1 MSNKVANYEELDE
14 MPTEYLRSL
23 LSLDINGA
31 SGVKLDADAIMHI
44 LEVIQ
49 SRDEADGVDVTVDT
63 AAAWKDFNENYRP
76 APEDADREE
85 ETADVP
91 KCMQAASK
99 KHLHLKR
106 FLITAAVIV
115 AVLAAGTAAASAG
128 GVDLWGVVV
137 KWAAQTFGLENDMEY
152 ADKGS
157 DKVVLPC
164 KDLQELLDVDGVP
177 DKLVPTWL
185 PKGFTQQG
193 CGKSGTPQMNIY
205 HANYANG
212 SKEITIQIFW
222 YLNGMGAVETYEKL
236 PTTYNTYSVGG
247 VDHYISQNSD
257 GSLAALWNTESCEC
271 SIIATVTE
279 AEMEQIITSIYGG

>member
-99 KHLHLKR
+99 KHLRLKR

-115 AVLAAGTAAASAG
+115 AVLAVGTAAASAG

-152 ADKGS
+152 S
-157 DKVVLPC
+157 DLAVAKESC
-164 KDLQELLDVDGVP
+164 KDLQELLNVDGVP

-185 PKGFTQQG
+185 PDGFTQTA
-193 CGKSGTPQMNIY
+193 CKKSGTPQMNTY
-205 HANYANG
+205 QALYVNG
-212 SKEITIQIFW
+212 NKTIAIQIFW
-222 YLNGMGAVETYEKL
+222 YLNGMGAVHTYEKQ
-236 PTTYNTYSVGG
+236 PTTYTTYTAGG
-247 VDHYISQNSD
+247 VDH
-257 GSLAALWNTESCEC
+257 
-271 SIIATVTE
+271 
-279 AEMEQIITSIYGG
+279 